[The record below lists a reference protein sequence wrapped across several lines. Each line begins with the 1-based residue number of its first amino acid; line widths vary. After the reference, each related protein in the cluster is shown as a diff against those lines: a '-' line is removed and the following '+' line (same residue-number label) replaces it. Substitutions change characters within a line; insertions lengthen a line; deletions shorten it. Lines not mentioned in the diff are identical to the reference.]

1 MSNRLDRQTDKLKQ
15 KVLALAS
22 LVEANLAK
30 ATHAV
35 LHDDVEAARAVI
47 ASDPAVD
54 AEEVDTEEEC
64 LKILALYQPVAKDL
78 RFVVAILKLNND
90 LERIGDLAVNIAEQ
104 AGRLGAH
111 ERSLCP
117 DILEKMIPRVQA
129 MVHQSIDCLV
139 QLDAEAAR
147 EVGAADDA
155 VDDLHRSMFEYVINA
170 VHKRPRDVADLIHY
184 LSVSRYLERIADHA
198 TNIAE
203 DVIYM
208 TSGEIVRHGGKG
220 AAES

>member
-1 MSNRLDRQTDKLKQ
+1 MSSRIHNQMEKLKQ
-15 KVLALAS
+15 KVLALAA
-22 LVEANLAK
+22 LVEENLAK

-35 LHDDVEAARAVI
+35 LHDDVEAAHEVI
-47 ASDPAVD
+47 ASDPVVD

-90 LERIGDLAVNIAEQ
+90 LERIGDLAVNIAEH
-104 AGRLGAH
+104 AGRLGSH
-111 ERSLCP
+111 ERSRCP
-117 DILEKMIPRVQA
+117 ETLEKMIPRVRA
-129 MVHQSIDCLV
+129 MVHRAIDSLV
-139 QLDAEAAR
+139 QLDPDAAR
-147 EVGAADDA
+147 QVGAEDDA
-155 VDDLHRSMFEYVINA
+155 VDDLHRSMFEYVIEAAGRNPA
-170 VHKRPRDVADLIHY
+170 DLDVLIHY

-208 TSGEIVRHGGKG
+208 TSGEIVRHTGGG
-220 AAES
+220 

>member
-1 MSNRLDRQTDKLKQ
+1 MSNRLLRQTKKLKQ
-15 KVLALAS
+15 KILTLAG
-22 LVEANLAK
+22 LVEGNLAK
-30 ATHAV
+30 ATHSV
-35 LHDDVEAARAVI
+35 LHDDVETAREVI
-47 ASDPAVD
+47 ASDPTVD

-104 AGRLGAH
+104 AGRLGTH

-117 DILEKMIPRVQA
+117 DILEKMVPRVQA
-129 MVHQSIDCLV
+129 MVHQAIDSLV
-139 QLDAEAAR
+139 ELDAEAAR

-155 VDDLHRSMFEYVINA
+155 VDDLHRSMFQHVIDGVGKNPA
-170 VHKRPRDVADLIHY
+170 DVDDLIHY

-208 TSGEIVRHGGKG
+208 TSGEIVRHGGTRR
-220 AAES
+220 E